1 MPERHDPPHT
11 MFHVMADGSEVPVL
25 ETIQYVGRDVDGVER
40 WTLDINA
47 DGFVAAQSSLHD
59 LYSPEKIVEVV
70 TAPKPKP
77 TTHQEAF
84 EAGYRRGANAMADV
98 YEDEEEE
105 DGDENTAA
113 DSFELWLSERLS

>member
-1 MPERHDPPHT
+1 

-25 ETIQYVGRDVDGVER
+25 ETVPYVVRDDQGVEL

-47 DGFVAAQSSLHD
+47 DGFSVAQSHVEQLTS
-59 LYSPEKIVEVV
+59 SEKIVEVV

-84 EAGYRRGANAMADV
+84 EAGYRQGYGNGMYDV
-98 YEDEEEE
+98 DHDEDR
-105 DGDENTAA
+105 DDSPR